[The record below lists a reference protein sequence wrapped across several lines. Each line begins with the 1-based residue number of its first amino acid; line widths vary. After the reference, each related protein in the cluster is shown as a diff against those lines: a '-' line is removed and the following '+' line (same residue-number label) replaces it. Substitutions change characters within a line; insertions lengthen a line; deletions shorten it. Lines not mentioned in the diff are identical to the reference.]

1 MARKIYI
8 REIYFYLVCLIA
20 FVLFIVGIVTIYDN
34 AVNYAKPTTYMTKAS
49 MLPAYKDQYNN
60 LSQEQIDKML
70 NEEIQNSLNNEKLMA
85 IKGLFRGVLLVV
97 IAIPL
102 FIFHWR
108 KAQEIWKLDSSD

>member
-8 REIYFYLVCLIA
+8 REIYFYLICLIA
-20 FVLFIVGIVTIYDN
+20 FILFIVGMVAIYDN
-34 AVNYAKPTTYMTKAS
+34 AVNYVKPTTYMTKSS
-49 MLPAYKDQYNN
+49 MLPAYKDQYAN
-60 LSQEQIDKML
+60 LSQEQIDNMV

-85 IKGLFRGVLLVV
+85 IKGLFRGVLLIV

-108 KAQEIWKLDSSD
+108 KAQAIWKLDSAD